1 MLEFQIDDVT
11 YQAGKLNAF
20 QQLHVSRKLSPVLP
34 KLLPA
39 FLSLTKEELDSKDLA
54 TIAEAVAPATEVLAS
69 MADADVEYV
78 IGTCMTVVKR
88 ALPGNAGWT
97 KAWNEAANLPMYED
111 IDLGVMLQITW
122 KVLGDSLGNFF
133 SVLLTDAKSSQPVAE

>member
-1 MLEFQIDDVT
+1 MLEFRINDVT

-20 QQLHVSRKLSPVLP
+20 RQLHVSRKLAPVLP

-39 FLSLTKEELDSKDLA
+39 FLSLSQDELDTKDLVL
-54 TIAEAVAPATEVLAS
+54 IAEAVAPATEVLS
-69 MADADVEYV
+69 NMAEADVEYV
-78 IGTCMTVVKR
+78 IGACMSVVKR

-97 KAWNEAANLPMYED
+97 KVWNEAANLAMYED